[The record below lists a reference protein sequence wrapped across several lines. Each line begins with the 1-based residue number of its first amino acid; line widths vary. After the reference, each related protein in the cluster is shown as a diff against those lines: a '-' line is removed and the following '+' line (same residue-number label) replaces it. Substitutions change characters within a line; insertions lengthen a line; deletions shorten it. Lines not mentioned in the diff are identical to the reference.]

1 MTTRV
6 TVDAHAGWDVLV
18 WKKVGEPSDEPSY
31 EKEII
36 PAGTVKDFYIHS
48 GLSLLE
54 ISEIKK

>member
-1 MTTRV
+1 M
-6 TVDAHAGWDVLV
+6 DAHAGWDVLV